1 MSGTPRVGKVL
12 EECHVHEQ
20 HEVVRASREAA
31 KLRELGYGAGL
42 SIGDYC
48 LATRPLCK
56 GQRLNFD
63 EVFQE
68 VEVNTPRD
76 GEDPHL
82 DEAKT
87 YVLSD
92 LRGERENLGFTQPVA
107 RERLTPIEMTPLSQT
122 DDIARTRIS
131 LRVNGQFRLGTIKN
145 QMLDGRV
152 MITLDDELDKRCV
165 NLSREEY
172 RWI

>member
-1 MSGTPRVGKVL
+1 MHKYVD
-12 EECHVHEQ
+12 EQ
-20 HEVVRASREAA
+20 HEIVRASRAAA
-31 KLRELGYGAGL
+31 KLRELGSEAGL

-48 LATRPLCK
+48 FVTRPPVPGVTPK
-56 GQRLNFD
+56 GQRPNFD
-63 EVFQE
+63 EVFQV
-68 VEVNTPRD
+68 VEVNAPRD
-76 GEDPHL
+76 GGDPRL

-152 MITLDDELDKRCV
+152 MIILDDELDKRCV

-172 RWI
+172 RWV